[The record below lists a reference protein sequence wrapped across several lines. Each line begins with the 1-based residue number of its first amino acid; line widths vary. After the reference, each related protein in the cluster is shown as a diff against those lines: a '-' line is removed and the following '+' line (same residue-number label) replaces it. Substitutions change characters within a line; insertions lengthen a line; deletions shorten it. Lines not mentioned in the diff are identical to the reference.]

1 MLGRIFNQEI
11 ERYNQE
17 VAPRLGNVEQWRNDY
32 ELYPTQ
38 PNTRWKNASNVPAP
52 FTHIYCQS
60 HQTRLNQQIVQA
72 DPPFA
77 VIARS
82 QAAVDNTP
90 QIEEAMASILE
101 EAEWATHADDV
112 HYELP
117 QVGNCLVR
125 VTWEQQWG
133 RAPRFQYDQNVDAF
147 NSLTAAGQP
156 PLDSYAQS
164 IETDEEGSPTV
175 TFAWENVLTKS
186 GVAYQVIPWE
196 DCLIL
201 PATVRD
207 PFEAYGIG
215 ERLMIRGIELE
226 QGARMG
232 KYYEDEVR
240 AVLNTG
246 GDAQPY
252 DRTERLNQQGI
263 SPEAGVG
270 SFGGI
275 NDALYKEFLCYE
287 FCWQMDVDND
297 GQFEWVVVTF
307 HPDTKRVLRCQYL
320 PYEHGRPFYI
330 PFGYFRRPRELWAM
344 SVAEKIAA
352 IQDAATSILNQLIDH
367 ADLIL
372 NLHGNFFYDGTSGF
386 DPAKQPVKLGQP
398 IKVTNIEG
406 IKLIDI
412 SPLPAEHYNV
422 YQMLKDMADL
432 ITASSNPSL
441 GKTTDTQKTLGEIQ
455 IVTGASSMIFEE
467 VASRVARTWA
477 IVYDHTRWLWA
488 QFGQGGNVRYRVAAK
503 PGVTFTDPLTGQQQ
517 PGAMVNGQV
526 QPAPNG
532 FAFGQI
538 PADMLLSD
546 VDIVPAGLKRLS
558 DMQSRL
564 QQATIVNNVVLTNP
578 LTMQNP
584 EALAIT
590 LDYFLQQAGF
600 PQKDKLMGAVFNQIA
615 QQAAAAAAAAQ
626 MGLAGGGAGAGP
638 PGGSPPENNPS
649 LQGPQGNPA
658 ALPEQ
663 APTPIPNAPSADATA
678 QSGGGGP

>member
-1 MLGRIFNQEI
+1 
-11 ERYNQE
+11 
-17 VAPRLGNVEQWRNDY
+17 
-32 ELYPTQ
+32 
-38 PNTRWKNASNVPAP
+38 
-52 FTHIYCQS
+52 
-60 HQTRLNQQIVQA
+60 
-72 DPPFA
+72 
-77 VIARS
+77 
-82 QAAVDNTP
+82 
-90 QIEEAMASILE
+90 
-101 EAEWATHADDV
+101 
-112 HYELP
+112 
-117 QVGNCLVR
+117 
-125 VTWEQQWG
+125 
-133 RAPRFQYDQNVDAF
+133 
-147 NSLTAAGQP
+147 
-156 PLDSYAQS
+156 
-164 IETDEEGSPTV
+164 
-175 TFAWENVLTKS
+175 
-186 GVAYQVIPWE
+186 
-196 DCLIL
+196 
-201 PATVRD
+201 
-207 PFEAYGIG
+207 
-215 ERLMIRGIELE
+215 
-226 QGARMG
+226 
-232 KYYEDEVR
+232 
-240 AVLNTG
+240 
-246 GDAQPY
+246 
-252 DRTERLNQQGI
+252 
-263 SPEAGVG
+263 
-270 SFGGI
+270 
-275 NDALYKEFLCYE
+275 
-287 FCWQMDVDND
+287 
-297 GQFEWVVVTF
+297 
-307 HPDTKRVLRCQYL
+307 
-320 PYEHGRPFYI
+320 
-330 PFGYFRRPRELWAM
+330 
-344 SVAEKIAA
+344 
-352 IQDAATSILNQLIDH
+352 
-367 ADLIL
+367 
-372 NLHGNFFYDGTSGF
+372 
-386 DPAKQPVKLGQP
+386 VKLGQP

-615 QQAAAAAAAAQ
+615 KQAAAAAAAAQ
-626 MGLAGGGAGAGP
+626 MGLAGGGVGAGP